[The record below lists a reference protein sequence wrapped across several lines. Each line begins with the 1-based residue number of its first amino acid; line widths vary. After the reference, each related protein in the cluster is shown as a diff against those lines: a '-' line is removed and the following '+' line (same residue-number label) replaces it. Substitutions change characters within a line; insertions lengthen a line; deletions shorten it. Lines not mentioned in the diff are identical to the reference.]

1 MSGTMRE
8 IEWRSLD
15 AAVAD
20 DRGNQARRGYI
31 ERRIEDVDVRRRC
44 LSAEAATYLVGR
56 ALLDGNAFTSR
67 RRRVE
72 CARRRGD
79 VEWNTVM
86 PRRDRQRVGADLV
99 RDVAIRRDAI
109 GADEAEIDPPR
120 AHEHRGGAVDQ
131 HRDADSR
138 ASKFPRGET
147 ASLQQ

>member
-8 IEWRSLD
+8 IEWRMLD

-31 ERRIEDVDVRRRC
+31 ERRIEDVDVRGRC
-44 LSAEAATYLVGR
+44 LSAEAATHLVGR
-56 ALLDGNAFTSR
+56 TLLDDDFLTGGCT
-67 RRRVE
+67 RVE
-72 CARRRGD
+72 CARWRGD

-120 AHEHRGGAVDQ
+120 AH
-131 HRDADSR
+131 
-138 ASKFPRGET
+138 
-147 ASLQQ
+147 